1 MNTPSQTHLPLLGK
15 VALVTGGSRSIG
27 AAIAKRLAAD
37 GAKVAFTYA
46 GSPQAAEQ
54 TARAIEAAGGAALPL
69 LADAGDPD
77 AVRTAIAKVV
87 GSYGGLDIL
96 VNNAGIAI
104 GGGPVDQIAFED
116 YQRMVAVNV
125 TGVFVATQEAVQHMS
140 EGGRVIHIGSSMTR
154 YASFAGASLYTLTKG
169 AVAGF
174 NRSLA
179 RDLGPRGI
187 TVNTVH
193 PGPTDTDMNPAN
205 GEVAKLVGPGM
216 AIGRYGQPD
225 EVANVVAFLASPG
238 ASFVTGADVVADGGF
253 TS

>member
-1 MNTPSQTHLPLLGK
+1 MNTQTQNFLPLNGK
-15 VALVTGGSRSIG
+15 IALVTGGSRSIG

-37 GAKVAFTYA
+37 GAKVALTYF
-46 GSPQAAEQ
+46 GSPAKADEIVH
-54 TARAIEAAGGAALPL
+54 AIEAAGGRAIAIQ
-69 LADAGDPD
+69 ADSGDAE
-77 AVRTAIAKVV
+77 AVRAAVSKTVETLGAI
-87 GSYGGLDIL
+87 DIL
-96 VNNAGIAI
+96 VNNAGIAL
-104 GGGPVDQIAFED
+104 GGGPIDQIGFED

-125 TGVFVATQEAVQHMS
+125 TGVFVATQEAVRHMGQ
-140 EGGRVIHIGSSMTR
+140 GGRIVHIGSSMTR
-154 YASFAGASLYTLTKG
+154 YASFPGASLYTLTKG
-169 AVAGF
+169 AITGF

-205 GEVAKLVGPGM
+205 GDVAKLVGPGM
-216 AIGRYGQPD
+216 AIGRYGTSD
-225 EVANVVAFLASPG
+225 EVANVVAFLVSPG